1 MLFRSLRLAQHK
13 LPIKT
18 KILVAADAEER
29 AEAEMEAEEA
39 LEAKWAAED
48 AAAAKEEN

>member
-1 MLFRSLRLAQHK
+1 MNDIQGYQNG
-13 LPIKT
+13 PIKT
-18 KILVAADAEER
+18 KIVAAKNAEQRIEKEMAEE
-29 AEAEMEAEEA
+29 AA